1 MLAVSLGEVRSGRR
15 LRRVALPPQMRM
27 SYPAPDQ
34 ALACA
39 VVILRRL
46 VEHRRTA
53 GFAPKVR
60 IGVHASGATQV
71 GKSPSKS

>member
-1 MLAVSLGEVRSGRR
+1 
-15 LRRVALPPQMRM
+15 M